1 VLVDLVLVQSRGQ
14 TLAPLAGRSAH
25 TPLPRPLLPAMQS
38 EDYVI
43 YQPAELDVV
52 VIQSERVVESIAVV
66 DVPVL
71 GQRCVDSVTV
81 DCAALEAASGY

>member
-1 VLVDLVLVQSRGQ
+1 
-14 TLAPLAGRSAH
+14 
-25 TPLPRPLLPAMQS
+25 MQS